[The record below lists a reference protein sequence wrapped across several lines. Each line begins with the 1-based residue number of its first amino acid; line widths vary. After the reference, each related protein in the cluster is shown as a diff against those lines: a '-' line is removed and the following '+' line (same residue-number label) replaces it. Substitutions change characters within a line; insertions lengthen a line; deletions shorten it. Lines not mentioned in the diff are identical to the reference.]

1 MLLVAHHCS
10 PCVHGCFIQVIG
22 SVRLETTRVTSSSC
36 AYKHSAWS
44 KIILAFRR
52 PTLAAAETRHP
63 ACYGPREFGIA
74 DEPFGPWQDPTK
86 WSSELHGAEPRY
98 VVDLGKDPTFA
109 KKKLEEL
116 RKEQFLSLYTRRATI
131 SLTVYNK

>member
-1 MLLVAHHCS
+1 MTAD
-10 PCVHGCFIQVIG
+10 
-22 SVRLETTRVTSSSC
+22 SC
-36 AYKHSAWS
+36 AYKHSPWA
-44 KIILAFRR
+44 KIILAAKR
-52 PTLAAAETRHP
+52 PFLVESEFRHP

-98 VVDLGKDPTFA
+98 VVDLGKDPKFA

-116 RKEQFLSLYTRRATI
+116 RKERFLSLYTRRATI
-131 SLTVYNK
+131 SMTVYNK